1 MFTEVNEIINHQ
13 RIIFLD
19 ILLINRNIYAENNLR
34 IWFYNWFATFLIF
47 VRLTD
52 W

>member
-34 IWFYNWFATFLIF
+34 I
-47 VRLTD
+47 
-52 W
+52 